1 MLGDVFLRKYYI
13 LFDMDRRVIGLA
25 PSVLSVVIENYNPTW
40 RKWLEGFVLPIIG
53 IVGFLVAYVV
63 LERPC
68 GRKGLVAP
76 TAVD

>member
-13 LFDMDRRVIGLA
+13 LFDMEKQVIGLA

-40 RKWLEGFVLPIIG
+40 RKWLEGFVVPIAG
-53 IVGFLVAYVV
+53 IVVFLVAYAV

-68 GRKGLVAP
+68 GRKTLVVP
-76 TAVD
+76 TVD